1 MTKNT
6 TSIRFP
12 EELIEKLDHRA
23 AAEGV
28 SRSQLVIRAVEQ
40 ALADQSTWSRRF
52 LDAVGSPRPELD
64 EAVDELMDAIRS
76 RRSRS
81 EAPAL

>member
-1 MTKNT
+1 MTRGT

-12 EELIEKLDHRA
+12 EELIEELDRRA

-28 SRSQLVIRAVEQ
+28 SRSQLVIRAVEL
-40 ALADQSTWSRRF
+40 ALADRSAWSRAF
-52 LDAVGSPRPELD
+52 LEAIRSPCPELD
-64 EAVDELMDAIRS
+64 QAVDEMMDAIRS